1 MPTQRDTSSYWVKD
15 MRERRYLTFDM
26 ENPRHQKAF
35 ELYTAQSGKL
45 RSEYVVDCIL
55 KVQHENRLEKILRQI
70 IKEELKNVPFSVTAY
85 KSKSEDLHTTDKI
98 SELPEA
104 LLSSLDDI

>member
-1 MPTQRDTSSYWVKD
+1 MQKDTSFCLVKD

-26 ENPRHQKAF
+26 ENPRHKEAF
-35 ELYTAQSGKL
+35 SLFNAQSGKL

-55 KVQHENRLEKILRQI
+55 KLENDYKLEEILRQI
-70 IKEELKNVPFSVTAY
+70 IKEELRHISFSDTASKN
-85 KSKSEDLHTTDKI
+85 KSEDLNTTDNI

-104 LLSSLDDI
+104 LLSSLDEI

>member
-1 MPTQRDTSSYWVKD
+1 

-26 ENPRHQKAF
+26 ENPRHREAF
-35 ELYTAQSGKL
+35 ALFNTQSGKL

-55 KVQHENRLEKILRQI
+55 KVQHENRLEEILRQI
-70 IKEELKNVPFSVTAY
+70 IKEELKHISFSVTAY
-85 KSKSEDLHTTDKI
+85 KSKSEDLHTTDNI

-104 LLSSLDDI
+104 LLSSLDEI

>member
-1 MPTQRDTSSYWVKD
+1 
-15 MRERRYLTFDM
+15 M
-26 ENPRHQKAF
+26 ENPRHREAF
-35 ELYTAQSGKL
+35 ALFNAQSGKL

-55 KVQHENRLEKILRQI
+55 KVQHENRLEEILRQI
-70 IKEELKNVPFSVTAY
+70 IKEELKNISLFVSDS
-85 KSKSEDLHTTDKI
+85 KSKSEDLHTTESI